1 MVLGGFR
8 WFSLTS
14 MISIRSPLSVTVP
27 IVSPTSTPFSP
38 NYTRVRKRERGRERG
53 WDEEGERGG
62 IGRRGGLR
70 KDILSIRLSN
80 GEFLTHCRHGSWRL
94 IASLKSFSQSN

>member
-1 MVLGGFR
+1 M
-8 WFSLTS
+8 WFFLTS

-38 NYTRVRKRERGRERG
+38 NYARVRKRERGR
-53 WDEEGERGG
+53 ERGG

-80 GEFLTHCRHGSWRL
+80 GEFLTYCRHGSWRL